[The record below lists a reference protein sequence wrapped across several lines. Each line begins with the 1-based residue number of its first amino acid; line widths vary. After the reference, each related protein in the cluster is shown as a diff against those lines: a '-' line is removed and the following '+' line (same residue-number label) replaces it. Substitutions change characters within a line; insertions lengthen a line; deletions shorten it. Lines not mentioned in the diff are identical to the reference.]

1 MTKTIIL
8 TALAAISVV
17 LSFFYEVVPAKSAL
31 PEATAPAFHITPY
44 AINSGEDLVRALE
57 LNVPVEEAEETGQ
70 LYKKLNLR
78 FAKADE
84 KQLAETVAGW
94 IGTPYR
100 YGRSSKKGADCS
112 GFVSSIYREVYGINL
127 RHSSHAMFQEVERV
141 QKDSIR
147 TGDLVFFRRSPKQP
161 VFHVGIYLKNGKFI
175 HSASKGGVKVSSLQE
190 NFYRKYFYAAGR
202 VN

>member
-147 TGDLVFFRRSPKQP
+147 TGDL
-161 VFHVGIYLKNGKFI
+161 
-175 HSASKGGVKVSSLQE
+175 
-190 NFYRKYFYAAGR
+190 
-202 VN
+202 